1 MRGRASE
8 AERYSAEVN
17 ASMLVWSAAGAAAG
31 VAAGRS
37 HPRRGREG
45 LPPHR
50 LEGERMTPPRPPAE
64 LSRFGFL
71 GPRGTFTQMAL
82 DAWSGADGREQV
94 PYPSVDAALEAL
106 RDGEIDAAMVPIEN
120 SVEGG
125 VSATLD
131 ALATGEPLVVI
142 AEVLVPISFVLCA
155 RPGMPLGS
163 LRAIGTHSHAWAQVR
178 GWMAEHLPDAAYV
191 PTMSTAAAAAT
202 LGAPGEVM
210 FDAAVCAP
218 VAARNE
224 GLDILAEDI
233 GDNRAAVTR
242 FVLVARPGTMPMP
255 TGADKTTVVLF
266 QRDDHPGGLLEL
278 LEQFAVRGVN
288 LTRLESRPT
297 GEGMGAYSFSID
309 FEGHLLDA
317 RVGETLMGLKRVCA
331 EVRFVG
337 SYPRADGVVAGT
349 RPGTSEADFDDARA
363 WLEQLR
369 R

>member
-1 MRGRASE
+1 
-8 AERYSAEVN
+8 
-17 ASMLVWSAAGAAAG
+17 
-31 VAAGRS
+31 
-37 HPRRGREG
+37 
-45 LPPHR
+45 
-50 LEGERMTPPRPPAE
+50 MTPPRSIAE
-64 LSRFGFL
+64 LHRFGFL

-82 DAWSGADGREQV
+82 DAWSGSHGREQV
-94 PYPSVDAALEAL
+94 PYATVDAALEAL
-106 RDGEIDAAMVPIEN
+106 RADEIDAAMVPIEN

-131 ALATGEPLVVI
+131 ALATGEPLVVVG
-142 AEVLVPISFVLCA
+142 EVLVPVTFVLCA

-163 LRAIGTHSHAWAQVR
+163 VRAVGTHSHAWAQVR
-178 GWMAEHLPDAAYV
+178 GWVGAHLPGASYV

-202 LGAPGEVM
+202 LGAAGEPM

-218 VAARNE
+218 VAAHNE
-224 GLDILAEDI
+224 GLEVLAQDI

-242 FVLVARPGTMPMP
+242 FVLVSRPGTMPEP

-309 FEGHLLDA
+309 FEGHLQDA

-331 EVRFVG
+331 DVRFLG
-337 SYPRADGVVAGT
+337 SYPRADGVEAGT
-349 RPGTSEADFDDARA
+349 RLGTSASDFDAARE
-363 WLEQLR
+363 WLDQLR